1 MSYQEDEKLKQMRLT
16 IKILGL
22 LMALILILASIFL
35 KQISG
40 LIGNNITSSIFPVVK
55 YVLLAAGVFDIIFFA
70 FVVK

>member
-1 MSYQEDEKLKQMRLT
+1 MSYQDDEKLKQMRLT

-35 KQISG
+35 KQISV
-40 LIGNNITSSIFPVVK
+40 LVGNNLTPAIFPFVK
-55 YVLLAAGVFDIIFFA
+55 YVLLAAGIFDIIFFA